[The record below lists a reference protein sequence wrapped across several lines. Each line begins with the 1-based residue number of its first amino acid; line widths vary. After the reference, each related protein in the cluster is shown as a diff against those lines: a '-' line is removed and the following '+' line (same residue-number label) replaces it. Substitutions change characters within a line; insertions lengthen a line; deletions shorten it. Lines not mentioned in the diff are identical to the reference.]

1 MGEGSSYDAL
11 PFPSPSFCDP
21 DVKMNDVE
29 RFTPFTI
36 SMVRPSIPPWFIT
49 RVQDAFAVKT
59 KADSE

>member
-29 RFTPFTI
+29 RFTPFAI
-36 SMVRPSIPPWFIT
+36 PMLRPSIPHWIIT
-49 RVQDAFAVKT
+49 RVQAALAIKT
-59 KADSE
+59 KSDFE